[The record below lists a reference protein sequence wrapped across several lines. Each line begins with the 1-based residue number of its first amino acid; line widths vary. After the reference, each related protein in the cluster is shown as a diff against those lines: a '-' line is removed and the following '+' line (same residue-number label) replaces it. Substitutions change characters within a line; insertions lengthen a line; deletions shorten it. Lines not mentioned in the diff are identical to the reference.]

1 VGSRASRV
9 GQRCSVAVGTAA
21 VAAGEGGS
29 WRGAMEAPAL
39 PADAAAEV
47 AGLVVVQTVQGV
59 FGLQ

>member
-1 VGSRASRV
+1 
-9 GQRCSVAVGTAA
+9 VAVGTAA